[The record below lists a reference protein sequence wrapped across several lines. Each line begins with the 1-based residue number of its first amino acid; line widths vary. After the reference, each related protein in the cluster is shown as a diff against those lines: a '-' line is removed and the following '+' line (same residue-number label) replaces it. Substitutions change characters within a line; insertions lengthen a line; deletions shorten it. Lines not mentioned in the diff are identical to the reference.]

1 MAQRGIREYHGKR
14 MLARHLD
21 GFCEETVGY
30 DGHIVLVDKDT
41 DWTKLKKDNP
51 WLKTDKLVAKPDQ
64 LFGKRGKHGLVLV
77 NKDIAETKKW
87 IDERM
92 GKKQVVNGI
101 EGTLTHFLIEPCI
114 PHEAEYYV
122 AIKSTAEGDAIYFSL
137 EGGINV
143 EENWD
148 KVVVIKVPILGG
160 IEDVNVEKAL
170 PAALGKNKKMVASF
184 IRGLYKYFAALHFA
198 YLEINP
204 FAIAGNKIVPLDMV
218 AKLDDTAE
226 FCCNKLWGQDIEFPA
241 AFGQNLS
248 PEEMKI
254 RELDALSGAS
264 LKLTLLNP
272 EGTIWNMVA
281 GGGASVIYADTVCD
295 LGFAKELAFYGEY
308 SGNPSTSLTYEYA
321 RIVLDLMTRKPDAKK
336 RPKTL
341 ILGGGIANF
350 TDVAKT
356 FTGIIK
362 ALNEYGDK
370 LKKVNARIFVRRG
383 GPNYQEG
390 LANLKAAA
398 DKLGVPI
405 EVHGPEYHMTRVVS
419 DALKT
424 GKGK

>member
-1 MAQRGIREYHGKR
+1 MAQRGIREYHGKK

-21 GFCEETVGY
+21 AYLEDSIGY
-30 DGHIVLVDKDT
+30 EGKIVLVDKDT
-41 DWTKLKKDNP
+41 DWDELQKTNP
-51 WLKTDKLVAKPDQ
+51 WIASEKLVAKPDQ

-77 NKDIAETKKW
+77 NKDFNETKSW
-87 IDERM
+87 VSERL
-92 GKKQVVNGI
+92 GKKQTVNGI
-101 EGTLTHFLIEPCI
+101 DGVLTHFIIEPCI
-114 PHEAEYYV
+114 AHEVEYYA
-122 AIKSTAEGDAIYFSL
+122 AIKSAASGDTIYFSL

-148 KVVVIKVPILGG
+148 KVVSIQVPILEG
-160 IEDVNVEKAL
+160 IDAVDIAAAL
-170 PAALGKNKKMVASF
+170 PAELGDKKKLVAMF
-184 IRGLYKYFAALHFA
+184 LQGLYKFFAAMHFA

-204 FAIAGNKIVPLDMV
+204 FAIAGNRIIPLDLV

-226 FCCNKLWGQDIEFPA
+226 YLCARMWGEDMEFPA

-248 PEEMKI
+248 AEEIKI

-264 LKLTLLNP
+264 LKLTVLNSD
-272 EGTIWNMVA
+272 GLIWNMVA

-295 LGFAKELAFYGEY
+295 LGFSKELAMYGEY
-308 SGNPSTSLTYEYA
+308 SGNPSTNLTYEYA
-321 RIVLDLMTRKPDAKK
+321 KVVLDLMTRKKDAQG

-362 ALNEYGDK
+362 ALHEFGDK
-370 LKKVNARIFVRRG
+370 LKAVNARIFVRRG

-398 DKLGVPI
+398 EKIGVPI

-419 DALKT
+419 DALKA
-424 GKGK
+424 

>member
-1 MAQRGIREYHGKR
+1 MAQRGIREYHGKK

-21 GFCEETVGY
+21 AYLEDSIGY
-30 DGHIVLVDKDT
+30 DGKIVLVHSDT
-41 DWTKLKKDNP
+41 NWDELVSDNP
-51 WLKTDKLVAKPDQ
+51 WLKSEKLVAKPDQ

-77 NKDIAETKKW
+77 NKEFDETRSW
-87 IDERM
+87 VQERL
-92 GKKQVVNGI
+92 GKQQTVNGI
-101 EGTLTHFLIEPCI
+101 DGVLTHFIIEPCVA
-114 PHEAEYYV
+114 HEVEYYA
-122 AIKSTAEGDAIYFSL
+122 AIKSGADGDTIFFSL

-148 KVVVIKVPILGG
+148 KVVSIQVPVLKG
-160 IEDVNVEKAL
+160 IEGLDIEGRL
-170 PAALGKNKKMVASF
+170 PESLGKNRKLVGSF
-184 IRGLYKYFAALHFA
+184 LKGLYKFFAAMHFA

-204 FAIAGNKIVPLDMV
+204 FAIAGDNIIPLDLV

-226 FCCNKLWGQDIEFPA
+226 YLCGRVWGDDLEFPA

-248 PEEMKI
+248 PEEIKI

-272 EGTIWNMVA
+272 DGIIWNMVA

-295 LGFAKELAFYGEY
+295 LGFSKELAMYGEY
-308 SGNPSTSLTYEYA
+308 SGNPSTNLTYEYA
-321 RIVLDLMTRKPDAKK
+321 KVVLDLMTRKKDSQG

-362 ALNEYGDK
+362 ALNEFGDK
-370 LKKVNARIFVRRG
+370 LKEVNARIFVRRG
-383 GPNYQEG
+383 GPNYKEG

-398 DKLGVPI
+398 EKIGVPI

-419 DALKT
+419 DALKA
-424 GKGK
+424 

>member
-14 MLARHLD
+14 MLARQLD
-21 GFCEETVGY
+21 SFIKQGVGY
-30 DGHIVLVDKDT
+30 EGHIVLVDENT
-41 DWTKLKKDNP
+41 DWKKLEKENP
-51 WLKTDKLVAKPDQ
+51 WLKKEKLVAKPDQ

-77 NKDIAETKKW
+77 NKNLAETRRW
-87 IDERM
+87 IEERL

-101 EGTLTHFLIEPCI
+101 EGTLTHFIIEPCVA
-114 PHEAEYYV
+114 HEAEYYA
-122 AIKSTAEGDAIYFSL
+122 AIKSAAECDYIYFSL

-148 KVVVIKVPILGG
+148 KVVTIKVPVLGG
-160 IEDVNVEKAL
+160 IEEVAAEVDKAM
-170 PAALGKNKKMVASF
+170 PAELGKNRELVANF
-184 IRGLYKYFAALHFA
+184 LRGLYRYFAAMHFA

-204 FAIAGNKIVPLDMV
+204 FAIAGKKIVPLDMV

-226 FCCNKLWGQDIEFPA
+226 FLCADMWGSDIEFPA

-248 PEEMKI
+248 PEEIKI

-272 EGTIWNMVA
+272 EGIIWNMVA

-295 LGFAKELAFYGEY
+295 LGYAKELAMYGEY

-321 RIVLDLMTRKPDAKK
+321 KVVLDLMTRKPDKKK

-398 DKLGVPI
+398 EKLGVPI

-419 DALKT
+419 DALKF
-424 GKGK
+424 

>member
-1 MAQRGIREYHGKR
+1 MAQRGIREYHGKK

-21 GFCEETVGY
+21 AYLEDSIGY
-30 DGHIVLVDKDT
+30 EGKIVLVDKDT
-41 DWTKLKKDNP
+41 DWNELQKANP
-51 WLKTDKLVAKPDQ
+51 WLASEKLVAKPDQ

-77 NKDIAETKKW
+77 NKDFNETKNW
-87 IDERM
+87 VSERL
-92 GKKQVVNGI
+92 GKKQTVNGI
-101 EGTLTHFLIEPCI
+101 DGVLTHFIIEPCI
-114 PHEAEYYV
+114 AHEVEYYV
-122 AIKSTAEGDAIYFSL
+122 AIKSAATGDTIYFSL

-148 KVVVIKVPILGG
+148 KVVSIQVPILEG
-160 IEDVNVEKAL
+160 IETVDIEAAL
-170 PAALGKNKKMVASF
+170 PGELGDKKKLVAMF
-184 IRGLYKYFAALHFA
+184 LRGLYKLFAAMHFA

-204 FAIAGNKIVPLDMV
+204 FAIAGNRIIPLDLV

-226 FCCNKLWGQDIEFPA
+226 YLCLRMWGEDIEFPA

-248 PEEMKI
+248 AEEIKI

-264 LKLTLLNP
+264 LKLTVLNP
-272 EGTIWNMVA
+272 DGIIWNMVA

-295 LGFAKELAFYGEY
+295 LGFSKELAMYGEY
-308 SGNPSTSLTYEYA
+308 SGNPSTNLTYEYA
-321 RIVLDLMTRKPDAKK
+321 KVVLDLMTRKKDPQGRA
-336 RPKTL
+336 KTL

-362 ALNEYGDK
+362 ALHEFGDK
-370 LKKVNARIFVRRG
+370 LKAVNARIFVRRG

-398 DKLGVPI
+398 EKIGVPI

-419 DALKT
+419 DALKA
-424 GKGK
+424 

>member
-1 MAQRGIREYHGKR
+1 MAQRGIREYHGKK
-14 MLARHLD
+14 MLSRHLD
-21 GFCEETVGY
+21 AYLEDKTGY
-30 DGHIVLVDKDT
+30 DGKIVLVDSTT
-41 DWTKLKKDNP
+41 DWNILQKDNS
-51 WLKTDKLVAKPDQ
+51 WLTSEKLVAKPDQ

-77 NKDIAETKKW
+77 NKDFAETRKW
-87 IDERM
+87 VEERL

-101 EGTLTHFLIEPCI
+101 EGTLTHFIIEPCVA
-114 PHEAEYYV
+114 HEVEYYA
-122 AIKSTAEGDAIYFSL
+122 AIKSAADGDTIFFSL

-148 KVVVIKVPILGG
+148 KVVSIKVPILGG
-160 IEDVNVEKAL
+160 IDAVDVESPL
-170 PAALGKNKKMVASF
+170 PASLGPKKKLVAGF
-184 IRGLYKYFAALHFA
+184 LKGLYQYFAALHFA

-204 FAIAGNKIVPLDMV
+204 FAIAGNSIIPLDMV

-226 FCCNKLWGQDIEFPA
+226 FCCAKLWGDDIEFPA

-248 PEEMKI
+248 PEELKI

-264 LKLTLLNP
+264 LKMTLLNP
-272 EGTIWNMVA
+272 DGIIWNMVA

-321 RIVLDLMTRKPDAKK
+321 KVVLDLMTRKPDAQG
-336 RPKTL
+336 RAKTL

-390 LANLKAAA
+390 LANLKIAA

-419 DALKT
+419 DALRS
-424 GKGK
+424 

>member
-1 MAQRGIREYHGKR
+1 MAQRGIREYHGKK

-21 GFCEETVGY
+21 AYLEDKTGY
-30 DGHIVLVDKDT
+30 DGKIVLVDSNT
-41 DWTKLKKDNP
+41 DWEALKKDNQ
-51 WLKTDKLVAKPDQ
+51 WLTTEKLVAKPDQ

-77 NKDIAETKKW
+77 NKDFAETRKW
-87 IDERM
+87 IEERL

-101 EGTLTHFLIEPCI
+101 EGTLTHFIIEPCVA
-114 PHEAEYYV
+114 HEVEYYA
-122 AIKSTAEGDAIYFSL
+122 AIKSSAECDTIFFSL

-148 KVVVIKVPILGG
+148 KVVSIKVPIIGG
-160 IEDVNVEKAL
+160 IEAVDVEKPL
-170 PAALGKNKKMVASF
+170 PDSLGPKKKLVAGF
-184 IRGLYKYFAALHFA
+184 LKGLYKYFAALHFA

-204 FAIAGNKIVPLDMV
+204 FAIAGNSIIPLDMV

-226 FCCNKLWGQDIEFPA
+226 FCCVRLWGDDIEFPA

-248 PEEMKI
+248 PEEIKI

-264 LKLTLLNP
+264 LKMTLLNP
-272 EGTIWNMVA
+272 DGIIWNMVA

-308 SGNPSTSLTYEYA
+308 SGNPSTNLTYEYA
-321 RIVLDLMTRKPDAKK
+321 KVVLDLMTRKPDSQG

-362 ALNEYGDK
+362 ALNEFGEK

-398 DKLGVPI
+398 EKLGVPI

-419 DALKT
+419 DALRS
-424 GKGK
+424 

>member
-1 MAQRGIREYHGKR
+1 MAQRGIREYHGKK

-21 GFCEETVGY
+21 AYLEDSIGY
-30 DGHIVLVDKDT
+30 EGNIVLIDKDT
-41 DWTKLKKDNP
+41 NWDQMLKENP
-51 WLKTDKLVAKPDQ
+51 WLKTEKLVAKPDQ

-77 NKDIAETKKW
+77 NKNFEETRLW
-87 IDERM
+87 INERM
-92 GKKQVVNGI
+92 GKKQTVNGI
-101 EGTLTHFLIEPCI
+101 EGTLTHFIIEPCI
-114 PHEAEYYV
+114 AHEVEYYV
-122 AIKSTAEGDAIYFSL
+122 AIKSSAAGDTIYFSL

-148 KVVVIKVPILGG
+148 KVISIPVPILEG
-160 IEDVNVEKAL
+160 IDAVNIAAAL
-170 PAALGKNKKMVASF
+170 PDSLSEKKKLVAMF
-184 IRGLYKYFAALHFA
+184 LKGLYKLFAELNFA

-204 FAIAGNKIVPLDMV
+204 FAIAGNRIIPLDLV

-226 FCCNKLWGQDIEFPA
+226 YLCARQWGEDIEFPA

-248 PEEMKI
+248 PEEIKI

-272 EGTIWNMVA
+272 DGIIWNMVA

-295 LGFAKELAFYGEY
+295 LGYSKELAMYGEY

-321 RIVLDLMTRKPDAKK
+321 KVVLDLMTRKKDPQGRA
-336 RPKTL
+336 KTL

-362 ALNEYGDK
+362 ALHEFGDR
-370 LKKVNARIFVRRG
+370 LKSVNARIFVRRG

-398 DKLGVPI
+398 EKIGVPI
-405 EVHGPEYHMTRVVS
+405 ELHGPEYHMTRVVS
-419 DALKT
+419 DALKA
-424 GKGK
+424 

>member
-21 GFCEETVGY
+21 TYTSESVGY
-30 DGHIVLVDKDT
+30 DGRIVLVSHET
-41 DWTKLKKDNP
+41 DWNQLKKENP
-51 WLKTDKLVAKPDQ
+51 WLETEKLVAKPDQ

-77 NKDIAETKKW
+77 NKNLAETKTW
-87 IDERM
+87 IEERL
-92 GKKQVVNGI
+92 GKNQVVNGI
-101 EGTLTHFLIEPCI
+101 DGTLTHFLIEPCVA
-114 PHEAEYYV
+114 HEAEYYV
-122 AIKSTAEGDAIYFSL
+122 AIKSTAEGDVIYFSL

-148 KVVVIKVPILGG
+148 KVVSIHVPILGG
-160 IEDVNVEKAL
+160 IEAVDVEKLL
-170 PAALGKNKKMVASF
+170 PAALGQNKKMVANF
-184 IRGLYKYFAALHFA
+184 LRGLYKYFAALHFA

-204 FAIAGNKIVPLDMV
+204 FAIAGNRIVPLDMV

-226 FCCNKLWGQDIEFPA
+226 FCCNKLWGEDIEFPA
-241 AFGQNLS
+241 AFGQHFS
-248 PEEMKI
+248 PEEAKI

-272 EGTIWNMVA
+272 DGIIWNMVA

-321 RIVLDLMTRKPDAKK
+321 RVVLDLMTRKPDAQG

-356 FTGIIK
+356 FTGVIK
-362 ALNEYGDK
+362 ALNEFGDK

-398 DKLGVPI
+398 SKLGVPI

-419 DALKT
+419 DALKAQ
-424 GKGK
+424 

>member
-1 MAQRGIREYHGKR
+1 MAQRGIREYHGKK

-21 GFCEETVGY
+21 AYVEDGIGY
-30 DGHIVLVDKDT
+30 DGKIVLVSSET
-41 DWTKLKKDNP
+41 DWDELVELNP
-51 WLKTDKLVAKPDQ
+51 WLKSEKLVAKPDQ

-77 NKDIAETKKW
+77 NKDFAETSAW
-87 IDERM
+87 IKERL

-101 EGTLTHFLIEPCI
+101 EGTLTHFIIEPCVA
-114 PHEAEYYV
+114 HESEYYV
-122 AIKSTAEGDAIYFSL
+122 AIKSGVYGDTIYFSL

-148 KVVVIKVPILGG
+148 KVVA
-160 IEDVNVEKAL
+160 IEIPTMTDLSTVNIEAEL
-170 PAALGKNKKMVASF
+170 PAELGENKKPVGRF
-184 IRGLYKYFAALHFA
+184 LRGLYNFFAAMHFV

-204 FAIAGNKIVPLDMV
+204 FAIAKTSIVPLDLV
-218 AKLDDTAE
+218 GKLDDTAE
-226 FCCNKLWGQDIEFPA
+226 YLCAKLWGEDLEFPA

-272 EGTIWNMVA
+272 DGIIWNMVA

-295 LGFAKELAFYGEY
+295 LGYAKELAMYGEY
-308 SGNPSTSLTYEYA
+308 SGNPSMNLTYEYA
-321 RIVLDLMTRKPDAKK
+321 KVVLDLMTRKKDEQN

-362 ALNEYGDK
+362 ALHEFGDK
-370 LKKVNARIFVRRG
+370 LKEVNARIFVRRG

-390 LANLKAAA
+390 LANLKNAAE
-398 DKLGVPI
+398 KIGIPI

-419 DALKT
+419 DALKAL
-424 GKGK
+424 

>member
-1 MAQRGIREYHGKR
+1 MAQRGIREFHGKR

-21 GFCEETVGY
+21 AYLEDKTGY
-30 DGHIVLVDKDT
+30 DGKIVLVDAST
-41 DWTKLKKDNP
+41 DWKALTADNP
-51 WLKTDKLVAKPDQ
+51 WLEKEKLVAKPDQ

-77 NKDIAETKKW
+77 NKDFATTKSW
-87 IDERM
+87 IEERL
-92 GKKQVVNGI
+92 GKKQTVNGI
-101 EGTLTHFLIEPCI
+101 DGTLTHFIIEPCI
-114 PHEAEYYV
+114 PHEAEYYA
-122 AIKSTAEGDAIYFSL
+122 AIKSSAECDTIYFSL

-148 KVVVIKVPILGG
+148 KVVAIKVPIIGG
-160 IEDVNVEKAL
+160 IESVDVESPL
-170 PAALGKNKKMVASF
+170 PASLGKQRRKVADF
-184 IRGLYKYFAALHFA
+184 LRGLYRYFAALHFA

-204 FAIAGNKIVPLDMV
+204 FAIAGDRIIPLDMV

-226 FCCNKLWGQDIEFPA
+226 FCCAKLWGDDIEFPA
-241 AFGQNLS
+241 AFGQNLT

-272 EGTIWNMVA
+272 DGIIWNMVA

-308 SGNPSTSLTYEYA
+308 SGNPSTNLTYEYA
-321 RIVLDLMTRKPDAKK
+321 RVVLDLMTRRPDPQG

-390 LANLKAAA
+390 LANLKTAAG
-398 DKLGVPI
+398 KLGVPI
-405 EVHGPEYHMTRVVS
+405 EVHCPEYHMTRVVS
-419 DALKT
+419 DALKA
-424 GKGK
+424 

>member
-1 MAQRGIREYHGKR
+1 MAQRGIREYHGKK

-21 GFCEETVGY
+21 AYVEDGIGY
-30 DGHIVLVDKDT
+30 DGKIVLVSSE
-41 DWTKLKKDNP
+41 LNP
-51 WLKTDKLVAKPDQ
+51 WLKSEKLVAKPDQ

-77 NKDIAETKKW
+77 NKDFAETSAW
-87 IDERM
+87 IKERL

-101 EGTLTHFLIEPCI
+101 EGTLTHFIIEPCVA
-114 PHEAEYYV
+114 HESEYYV
-122 AIKSTAEGDAIYFSL
+122 AIKSGVYGDTIYFSL

-148 KVVVIKVPILGG
+148 KVVA
-160 IEDVNVEKAL
+160 IEIPTMTDLSTVNIEAEL
-170 PAALGKNKKMVASF
+170 PAELGENKKPVGRF
-184 IRGLYKYFAALHFA
+184 LRGLYNFFAAMHFV

-204 FAIAGNKIVPLDMV
+204 FAIAKTSIVPLDLV
-218 AKLDDTAE
+218 GKLDDTAE
-226 FCCNKLWGQDIEFPA
+226 YLCAKLWGEDLEFPA

-272 EGTIWNMVA
+272 DGIIWNMVA

-295 LGFAKELAFYGEY
+295 LGYAKELAMYGEY
-308 SGNPSTSLTYEYA
+308 SGNPSMNLTYEYA
-321 RIVLDLMTRKPDAKK
+321 KVVLDLMTRKKDEQN

-362 ALNEYGDK
+362 ALHEFGDK
-370 LKKVNARIFVRRG
+370 LKEVNARIFVRRG

-390 LANLKAAA
+390 LANLKNAAE
-398 DKLGVPI
+398 KIGIPI

-419 DALKT
+419 DALKAL
-424 GKGK
+424 

>member
-1 MAQRGIREYHGKR
+1 MAQRGIREYHGKK

-21 GFCEETVGY
+21 AYLEDKTGY
-30 DGHIVLVDKDT
+30 DGKIVLVDADT
-41 DWTKLKKDNP
+41 NWDSLKKENP
-51 WLKTDKLVAKPDQ
+51 WLTTDKLVAKPDQ

-77 NKDIAETKKW
+77 NKDFTETRKW
-87 IDERM
+87 IEERL
-92 GKKQVVNGI
+92 GKKQIVNGI
-101 EGTLTHFLIEPCI
+101 DGTLTHFIIEPCVA
-114 PHEAEYYV
+114 HEVEYYA
-122 AIKSTAEGDAIYFSL
+122 AIKSSAECDTIFFSL

-148 KVVVIKVPILGG
+148 KVVSIKVPILGG
-160 IEDVNVEKAL
+160 IEAADVETPL
-170 PAALGKNKKMVASF
+170 PDSLGPKKKLVAGF
-184 IRGLYKYFAALHFA
+184 LKGLYRYFAALHFA

-204 FAIAGNKIVPLDMV
+204 FAIAGNSIIPLDMV

-226 FCCNKLWGQDIEFPA
+226 FCCAKLWGDDMEFPA

-264 LKLTLLNP
+264 LKMTLLNP
-272 EGTIWNMVA
+272 DGIIWNMVA

-321 RIVLDLMTRKPDAKK
+321 KVVLDLMTRKPDSQG

-362 ALNEYGDK
+362 ALNEFGDR

-390 LANLKAAA
+390 LANLKVAAE
-398 DKLGVPI
+398 KLGVPI

-419 DALKT
+419 DALRS
-424 GKGK
+424 

>member
-21 GFCEETVGY
+21 SFCEESVGY
-30 DGHIVLVDKDT
+30 DGRIVLVDSNT
-41 DWTKLKKDNP
+41 DWNQLKKDNP
-51 WLKTDKLVAKPDQ
+51 WLETEKLVAKPDQ

-77 NKDIAETKKW
+77 NKNFAETRSW
-87 IDERM
+87 VEERL
-92 GKKQVVNGI
+92 GKKQVVNSI
-101 EGTLTHFLIEPCI
+101 DGTLTHFLIEPCV
-114 PHEAEYYV
+114 PHEVEYYAAV
-122 AIKSTAEGDAIYFSL
+122 KSTAEGDVIYFSL

-143 EENWD
+143 EENWE
-148 KVVVIKVPILGG
+148 KVVTIQVPILGG
-160 IEDVNVEKAL
+160 IDAVDVEKTL
-170 PAALGKNKKMVASF
+170 PDVLGKNKKLVAGF
-184 IRGLYKYFAALHFA
+184 LRGLYKYFAALHFA

-204 FAIAGNKIVPLDMV
+204 FAIAGNRIVPLDMV

-226 FCCNKLWGQDIEFPA
+226 FCCNKLWGDDIEFPA

-248 PEEMKI
+248 PEELKI

-272 EGTIWNMVA
+272 DGIIWNMVA

-308 SGNPSTSLTYEYA
+308 SGNPSTNLTYEYA
-321 RIVLDLMTRKPDAKK
+321 KVVLDLMTRKPDAQG

-362 ALNEYGDK
+362 ALNEYGDR

-398 DKLGVPI
+398 NKLGVPI

-419 DALKT
+419 DALKAR
-424 GKGK
+424 

>member
-1 MAQRGIREYHGKR
+1 MAQRGIREYHGKK

-21 GFCEETVGY
+21 AYLEDSIGY
-30 DGHIVLVDKDT
+30 EGKIVLVDKDT
-41 DWTKLKKDNP
+41 NWDDLQKANP
-51 WLKTDKLVAKPDQ
+51 WLSSEKLVAKPDQ

-77 NKDIAETKKW
+77 NKDFNETKSW
-87 IDERM
+87 ICERL
-92 GKKQVVNGI
+92 GKKQTVNGI
-101 EGTLTHFLIEPCI
+101 DGVLTHFIIEPCI
-114 PHEAEYYV
+114 AHEVEYYA
-122 AIKSTAEGDAIYFSL
+122 AIKSAAAGDTIYFSL

-148 KVVVIKVPILGG
+148 KVVSIQVPILDG
-160 IEDVNVEKAL
+160 VEAVDIAAAL
-170 PAALGKNKKMVASF
+170 PAVLGDKKNLVAMF
-184 IRGLYKYFAALHFA
+184 LKGLYKFFAAMNFA

-204 FAIAGNKIVPLDMV
+204 FAIAGNKILPLDLV

-226 FCCNKLWGQDIEFPA
+226 YLCGRMWGEDLEFPA

-264 LKLTLLNP
+264 LKLTVLNP
-272 EGTIWNMVA
+272 DGIIWNMVA

-295 LGFAKELAFYGEY
+295 LGFAKELAMYGEY
-308 SGNPSTSLTYEYA
+308 SGNPSTNLTYEYA
-321 RIVLDLMTRKPDAKK
+321 KVVLDLLTRKKDPQGRA
-336 RPKTL
+336 KTL
-341 ILGGGIANF
+341 IFGGGIANF

-362 ALNEYGDK
+362 ALHEFGDK
-370 LKKVNARIFVRRG
+370 LKEVNARIFVRRG

-398 DKLGVPI
+398 EKIGVPI

-419 DALKT
+419 DALKA
-424 GKGK
+424 

>member
-1 MAQRGIREYHGKR
+1 MAQRGIREYHGKK

-21 GFCEETVGY
+21 AYLEDSIGY
-30 DGHIVLVDKDT
+30 QGKIVLVDKDT
-41 DWTKLKKDNP
+41 NWNQMLKENS

-77 NKDIAETKKW
+77 NKSFEETRSW
-87 IDERM
+87 INERM
-92 GKKQVVNGI
+92 GKKQTVNGI
-101 EGTLTHFLIEPCI
+101 EGTLTHFIIEPCI
-114 PHEAEYYV
+114 AHEVEYYV
-122 AIKSTAEGDAIYFSL
+122 AIKSAAAGDTIYFSL

-148 KVVVIKVPILGG
+148 KVISIPVPILEG
-160 IEDVNVEKAL
+160 IDAVNIAAAL
-170 PAALGKNKKMVASF
+170 PDSLAEKKKLVAMF
-184 IRGLYKYFAALHFA
+184 LKGLYKLFAELNFA

-204 FAIAGNKIVPLDMV
+204 FAISGNRIIPLDLV

-226 FCCNKLWGQDIEFPA
+226 YLCARQWGEDIEFPA

-248 PEEMKI
+248 PEEIKI

-272 EGTIWNMVA
+272 DGMIWNMVA

-295 LGFAKELAFYGEY
+295 LGYSKELAMYGEY

-321 RIVLDLMTRKPDAKK
+321 KVVLDLMTRKKDPQG

-362 ALNEYGDK
+362 ALHEFGDR
-370 LKKVNARIFVRRG
+370 LKSVNARIFVRRG

-398 DKLGVPI
+398 EKIGVPI
-405 EVHGPEYHMTRVVS
+405 ELHGPEYHMTRVVS
-419 DALKT
+419 DALKA
-424 GKGK
+424 

>member
-1 MAQRGIREYHGKR
+1 MAQRGIREYHGKK
-14 MLARHLD
+14 MLARRLD
-21 GFCEETVGY
+21 AYLEDGAGY
-30 DGHIVLVDKDT
+30 DGKIVLVNSET
-41 DWTKLKKDNP
+41 DWDELQKSNP
-51 WLKTDKLVAKPDQ
+51 WLTKEKLVAKPDQ

-77 NKDIAETKKW
+77 NKDFEETRAW
-87 IDERM
+87 ILERL

-101 EGTLTHFLIEPCI
+101 EGTLTHFIIEPCV
-114 PHEAEYYV
+114 PHEIEYYAAV
-122 AIKSTAEGDAIYFSL
+122 KSSAGGDIIYFSL

-148 KVVVIKVPILGG
+148 KVVSINVPILGG
-160 IEDVNVEKAL
+160 IEEVDVEGAL
-170 PAALGKNKKMVASF
+170 PESLGNNKKLVANF
-184 IRGLYKYFAALHFA
+184 LKGLYKFFADLHFV

-204 FAIAGNKIVPLDMV
+204 FAIAGNKIIPLDLV

-226 FCCNKLWGQDIEFPA
+226 FLCGKLWGEDLEFPA

-248 PEEMKI
+248 PEEIKI

-264 LKLTLLNP
+264 LKLTILNP
-272 EGTIWNMVA
+272 DGIIWNMVA

-295 LGFAKELAFYGEY
+295 LGYAKELAIYGEY
-308 SGNPSTSLTYEYA
+308 SGNPSTNLTYEYA
-321 RIVLDLMTRKPDAKK
+321 KIVLDLMTRKKDEQN
-336 RPKTL
+336 RPKAL

-362 ALNEYGDK
+362 ALHEYGDK
-370 LKKVNARIFVRRG
+370 LREVNARIFVRRG

-398 DKLGVPI
+398 EKIGVPI
-405 EVHGPEYHMTRVVS
+405 AVHGPEYHMTRIVA
-419 DALKT
+419 DALK
-424 GKGK
+424 GL

>member
-1 MAQRGIREYHGKR
+1 MAQRGIREYHGKKL
-14 MLARHLD
+14 LARHLD
-21 GFCEETVGY
+21 AYLEDSIGY
-30 DGHIVLVDKDT
+30 DGKIVLVSKDT
-41 DWTKLKKDNP
+41 DWEKLQQDNP
-51 WLKTDKLVAKPDQ
+51 WLTKEKLVAKPDQ

-77 NKDIAETKKW
+77 NKDFAETQNW
-87 IDERM
+87 IKERL
-92 GKKQVVNGI
+92 GKKQTVNGI
-101 EGTLTHFLIEPCI
+101 EGTLTHFIIEPCVE
-114 PHEAEYYV
+114 HEHEFYA
-122 AIKSTAEGDAIYFSL
+122 AIKTSADGDVIYFSL

-148 KVVVIKVPILGG
+148 KVVSIHVPVLEGLKNID
-160 IEDVNVEKAL
+160 IAEKL
-170 PAALGKNKKMVASF
+170 PDELKENKNLVANF
-184 IRGLYKYFAALHFA
+184 LKGLYQLFADLHFA

-204 FAIAGNKIVPLDMV
+204 FAIAGKNIIPLDLV
-218 AKLDDTAE
+218 GKLDDTAE
-226 FCCNKLWGQDIEFPA
+226 YLCRKAWGEDLEFPA

-248 PEEMKI
+248 PEEIKI

-272 EGTIWNMVA
+272 DGIIWNMVA

-295 LGFAKELAFYGEY
+295 LGFAKELAMYGEY
-308 SGNPSTSLTYEYA
+308 SGNPSTNLTYEYA
-321 RIVLDLMTRKPDAKK
+321 KVILDLMTRKKDSQG

-370 LKKVNARIFVRRG
+370 LKSVNARIFVRRG

-390 LANLKAAA
+390 LANLKAASE
-398 DKLGVPI
+398 KIGVPI

-419 DALKT
+419 DALNA
-424 GKGK
+424 

>member
-1 MAQRGIREYHGKR
+1 MAQRGIREYHGKK

-21 GFCEETVGY
+21 SYTCVSVGY
-30 DGHIVLVDKDT
+30 DGRIVLVSSET
-41 DWTKLKKDNP
+41 DWAQLKKDNP
-51 WLKTDKLVAKPDQ
+51 WLETEKLVAKPDQ

-77 NKDIAETKKW
+77 NKNFAETKSW
-87 IDERM
+87 IEERL

-101 EGTLTHFLIEPCI
+101 DGTLTHFLIEPCVA
-114 PHEAEYYV
+114 HEAEYYA
-122 AIKSTAEGDAIYFSL
+122 AIKSTAEGDVIYFSL

-148 KVVVIKVPILGG
+148 KVVTIKIPVLDG
-160 IEDVNVEKAL
+160 IEAVDVEKLL
-170 PAALGKNKKMVASF
+170 PAELGQNKKMVASF
-184 IRGLYKYFAALHFA
+184 LRGLYKYFAALHFA

-204 FAIAGNKIVPLDMV
+204 FAIAGQKIVPLDMV

-226 FCCNKLWGQDIEFPA
+226 FCCAKLWGEDLEFPA
-241 AFGQNLS
+241 AFGQHHS
-248 PEEMKI
+248 PEEQKI

-272 EGTIWNMVA
+272 DGIIWNMVA

-295 LGFAKELAFYGEY
+295 LGFSKELAFYGEY
-308 SGNPSTSLTYEYA
+308 SGNPSANLTYEYA
-321 RIVLDLMTRKPDAKK
+321 KVVLDLMTRKPDAKG
-336 RPKTL
+336 RAKTL
-341 ILGGGIANF
+341 LLGGGIANF

-356 FTGIIK
+356 FTGVIK
-362 ALNEYGDK
+362 AMNEFGDK

-398 DKLGVPI
+398 NKIGVPI
-405 EVHGPEYHMTRVVS
+405 EVHGPEYHMTRIVS

-424 GKGK
+424 L